1 MAKKSVAYTLFFP
14 FYERNLYR
22 IYRADLNRIRHLE
35 AESPTGFE
43 FALLRPD
50 DDRYIRQ
57 IESQA
62 EWLAGRLKAKLE
74 GNGACLAAL
83 HGDQVAGFNL
93 IAFGEV
99 FIPLV
104 RLKRRFRA
112 GEAWSEHLAV
122 RNEFRRQGIAS
133 ALRHRIF
140 EQLRE
145 IGVKK
150 LYGGTL
156 RSNEPALDLARKL
169 GFVDVADVAYSRV
182 FNRRKWQYHRVGR
195 LVLPCAISFSSA
207 NDTAW
212 RKRTFLTG
220 SIPSVHG
227 ASSLGNPGSMEKH
240 LKPR

>member
-1 MAKKSVAYTLFFP
+1 
-14 FYERNLYR
+14 
-22 IYRADLNRIRHLE
+22 LNRIRNAE
-35 AESPTGFE
+35 TESPTGFE
-43 FALLRPD
+43 FGLLRPD

-62 EWLAGRLKAKLE
+62 EGLAGRLKAKLE

-83 HGDQVAGFNL
+83 YGDKVAGFNL

-104 RLKRRFRA
+104 HLKRRFRA
-112 GEAWSEHLAV
+112 EDAWSEHLAV

-133 ALRHRIF
+133 ALRYRIF
-140 EQLRE
+140 EELRE

-156 RSNEPALDLARKL
+156 RSNQPALDLARKL
-169 GFVDVADVAYSRV
+169 GFVDLADVTYSRV

-195 LVLPCAISFSSA
+195 LVLPYAISFSSEH
-207 NDTAW
+207 DTAW
-212 RKRTFLTG
+212 KERKFLTG

-227 ASSLGNPGSMEKH
+227 AANLGNPGSMEKT